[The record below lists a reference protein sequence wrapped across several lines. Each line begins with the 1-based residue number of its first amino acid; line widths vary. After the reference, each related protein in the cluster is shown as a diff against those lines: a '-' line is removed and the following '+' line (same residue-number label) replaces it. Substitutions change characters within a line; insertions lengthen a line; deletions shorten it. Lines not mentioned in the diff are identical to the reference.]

1 MNDKAIRTGL
11 CPGGS
16 ERMTRLF
23 RLMQT
28 GRIDP
33 TPMTTH
39 TFAFDDVAT
48 AFEMMTTKADGI
60 IKPLITFG

>member
-1 MNDKAIRTGL
+1 MG
-11 CPGGS
+11 
-16 ERMTRLF
+16 RLF
-23 RLMQT
+23 RLMLT

-39 TFAFDDVAT
+39 SSPSTT
-48 AFEMMTTKADGI
+48 STRAFEMMTRKEDGI

>member
-1 MNDKAIRTGL
+1 ML
-11 CPGGS
+11 
-16 ERMTRLF
+16 
-23 RLMQT
+23 T

-39 TFAFDDVAT
+39 TFPFDDIGR
-48 AFEMMTTKADGI
+48 AFEMMTAKEDGI

>member
-1 MNDKAIRTGL
+1 MADKSIHTGL
-11 CPGGS
+11 CPGGN
-16 ERMTRLF
+16 ERMRRLL
-23 RLMQT
+23 RLLES

-39 TFAFDDVAT
+39 TYGFDRVAEAFSLMSSK
-48 AFEMMTTKADGI
+48 EDGI